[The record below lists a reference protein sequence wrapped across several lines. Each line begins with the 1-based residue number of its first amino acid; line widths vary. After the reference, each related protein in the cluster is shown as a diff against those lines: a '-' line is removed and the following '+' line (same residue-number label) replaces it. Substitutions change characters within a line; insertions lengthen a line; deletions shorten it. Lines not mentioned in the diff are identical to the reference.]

1 MSLVGR
7 RGIALS
13 LALCVN
19 ACGGGGSAPTVV
31 PVTTVSAPV
40 VSPPVVTPP
49 AVAPPV
55 VTPPPAAAP
64 VPTPAAGPPDGLVL
78 IAAGIDSLTA
88 GSGDTWRKFF
98 VEKVRGRYGDGG
110 PGYAAFTPTAAS
122 DQGATLTLTGLTDF
136 NIDSADGKLSV
147 DGLGASTAAGG
158 GTAAMTWLPPG
169 KWAQARIYFLK
180 QPGGG
185 TMRCGNKSDAAAVLP
200 TIDTAA
206 AGLGLGH
213 VDVAVGTGV
222 EGRNFGCSNI
232 TGKVTLFGAL
242 VTLKPGLAM
251 ASWAVVG
258 RSLLQVA
265 AQDSALRRA
274 WFAELKPHSYF
285 INAGTN
291 DDYYDGPVFDRY
303 LRTVIGDIRAA
314 SPSTRVYIV
323 QPNET
328 FISRDPNSRFFPF
341 AASRVAVATDFLT
354 GYIDNRI
361 VLGSYEQA
369 LAAGYMADNTHLNAA
384 GQRLV
389 GLYAAKQSGLETD
402 LPDPGATPY

>member
-1 MSLVGR
+1 MWAIGR

-13 LALCVN
+13 LVMFMG
-19 ACGGGGSAPTVV
+19 ACGGSGSAPTVV
-31 PVTTVSAPV
+31 PATSLSAPV
-40 VSPPVVTPP
+40 VTSPV
-49 AVAPPV
+49 VAPPV
-55 VTPPPAAAP
+55 SAPPVVAP
-64 VPTPAAGPPDGLVL
+64 PVATPAAGPPDGLVL
-78 IAAGIDSLTA
+78 VAAGIDSLTA

-98 VEKVRGRYGDGG
+98 VEKVRGRFGDGG

-136 NIDSADGKLSV
+136 GIDSAEGKLSV
-147 DGLGASTAAGG
+147 DGLGTSTAAGG
-158 GTAAMTWLPPG
+158 GTAAITWLPPS
-169 KWAQARIYFLK
+169 KWAQARIYFLR

-185 TMRCGNKSDAAAVLP
+185 TMRCGHKSDDAAVLA

-206 AGLGLGH
+206 ASLGIGH
-213 VDVAVGTGV
+213 IDVGIGTGV
-222 EGRNFGCSNI
+222 EGRSFGCSNI

-265 AQDSALRRA
+265 AQDPAMRRA
-274 WFAELKPHSYF
+274 WFAELKPQYYF

-291 DDYYDGPVFDRY
+291 DDYYDGPVFDGY
-303 LRTVIGDIRAA
+303 LRAVIGDIRTA
-314 SPSTRVYIV
+314 SPATRIYIV

-341 AASRVAVATDFLT
+341 AASRIAVATDFLT

-369 LAAGYMADNTHLNAA
+369 ITAGYMADNTHLNGA

-389 GLYAAKQSGLETD
+389 GLYAAKQSALESD
-402 LPDPGATPY
+402 LPDPGPTPY